1 MKRKNQESQ
10 KRRTR
15 DTVALIFSVMG
26 TVLLVTV
33 IIVCIPL
40 TIPRMF
46 GYQVYTVITGS
57 MEPEIPTG
65 SLVYTK
71 EIPPEEV
78 EEDDVIAFY
87 GSVDQRAI
95 ITHRVVSNQIVSG
108 EIITKGDANEQ
119 PDPMPVFY
127 DSVIGKVE
135 LSIPVIGRILAL
147 VASWTGKMI
156 AIGMIVS
163 SVLLHLLAGALR
175 KSREE

>member
-1 MKRKNQESQ
+1 MKREKEQPQE
-10 KRRTR
+10 RRIR
-15 DTVALIFSVMG
+15 DIVALIFSVVG

-40 TIPRMF
+40 TIPRML
-46 GYQVYTVITGS
+46 GYEVYTVITGS

-87 GSVDQRAI
+87 GSVDNRAI

-108 EIITKGDANEQ
+108 EITTKGDANEQ
-119 PDPMPVFY
+119 PDPMPVSY

-147 VASWTGKMI
+147 IASRTGKLI
-156 AIGMIVS
+156 AIVMIVS
-163 SVLLHLLAGALR
+163 SVILHLLAGALR